1 MRYSYLNKI
10 AVFSLALAVLLP
22 PLAAYAEE
30 EITLTLD
37 EAVAVALR
45 DNRDILIKTEDI
57 KKAKAGITGARSAL
71 YPSFTFSGGWS
82 YTRGYYDKDISQY
95 ETQSSFKQYLFRGGK
110 TASSI
115 AENRYKTEASEAVL
129 EKTKLDIIVDVSK
142 SFYAYL
148 LASELAELNKGIL
161 TNTEAHLASLK
172 ERYQNGEVSESEI
185 LQVEESLASVKEAW
199 EFSVNQTQTS
209 LILLKN
215 LLFIDEKVGVKPEGE
230 FIYAPKEIS
239 YDESFLKAMQQR
251 PEIRQYEAQV
261 KANKEGVKVARADA
275 LPSAYASWDYYS
287 RSHAVVSTI
296 NTKNWNDYNIL
307 GVTFEWPV
315 FDGWS
320 TRAKVEEAMAE
331 LRSSQL
337 GKEKVI
343 KDVALDIKNAYINLK
358 DSISRIRT
366 SDANIIYYK
375 DNLYVIKEKYRQGIA
390 SFLDLD
396 DASLSYRI
404 SEFNRKQSI
413 YDYIVAKINFERA
426 SGGV

>member
-1 MRYSYLNKI
+1 MTTIFVFI
-10 AVFSLALAVLLP
+10 AAGFLSQSLA
-22 PLAAYAEE
+22 YSEE
-30 EITLTLD
+30 VSLTLD
-37 EAVAVALR
+37 EAVAIALR
-45 DNRDILIKTEDI
+45 DNRDVLIKTEDV
-57 KKAKAGITGARSAL
+57 KKAKSGITEAKSAL

-95 ETQSSFKQYLFRGGK
+95 ETQGSLKQYLFRGGK
-110 TASSI
+110 TVSGI
-115 AENRYKTEASEAVL
+115 AENRYKTEVSEAIL
-129 EKTKLDIIVDVSK
+129 DKARLDIIVDVSR

-148 LASELAELNKGIL
+148 LARELAELNKGIL
-161 TNTEAHLASLK
+161 NNTEAHLASLE
-172 ERYQNGEVSESEI
+172 ERYQGGEVSESEI
-185 LQVEESLASVKEAW
+185 LQVRESLASVKEAW
-199 EFSVNQTQTS
+199 ELSVSQTETS

-215 LLFIDEKVGVKPEGE
+215 LLYVDEKTEIKPEGD

-239 YDESFLKAMQQR
+239 YDEAFLKAMQQR

-261 KANKEGVKVARADA
+261 KADKEGVKVARADA
-275 LPSAYASWDYYS
+275 LPNAYASWDYYS

-307 GVTFEWPV
+307 GVSFEWPV

-320 TRAKVEEAMAE
+320 TRAKVEEAIVE
-331 LRSSQL
+331 LKRSQL

-343 KDVALDIKNAYINLK
+343 RDVALDIKNAYINLK

-366 SDANIIYYK
+366 SDANIVYYK
-375 DNLYVIKEKYRQGIA
+375 DNLSVIKEKYRQGIA